1 MRSRFLWIT
10 GCIVIA
16 LWAIGM
22 AVWLLDDA
30 AKDPLRLDLS
40 QPGFIGRIG
49 TTTTP
54 FVKAIVFTLF
64 LVTFVA
70 FVVRIAR
77 TRTTVHRERPASMLD
92 DFRDRLRRDYPKYS
106 DRKEEQE

>member
-30 AKDPLRLDLS
+30 AKDPLRLDLYH
-40 QPGFIGRIG
+40 PGFIGRIG

-54 FVKAIVFTLF
+54 IVKAIIS
-64 LVTFVA
+64 TFVLVVLIA
-70 FVVRIAR
+70 FVVKVAR
-77 TRTTVHRERPASMLD
+77 TRTSVHRERPVSMLD
-92 DFRDRLRRDYPKYS
+92 DIKERLRRDYPKYS
-106 DRKEEQE
+106 DRKEERE